1 MEEDFYCGD
10 IVEPGSHISLDDVI
24 HYFNIFNG
32 DVRESSLSPTQRKLL
47 NILNSEQYAGVDK
60 TNLDELYNVLS
71 GIAASVL
78 CVDRPV
84 ECCLGKNEIQT
95 YGTTEE
101 YPAIKGV
108 SVQVF
113 EENGL
118 VCFNDLELDGLSY
131 PYGVTVNKKDGSFVY
146 GKIKAT
152 GKFTNNEIVYYSP
165 AGDFYTGRLTTTSG
179 FDNQLDYAGECILDG
194 EPIPNP
200 TPTPTYVPKPPC
212 EDHACN
218 LTLTPHDEYVNFQ
231 RSFSILGNAG
241 TGERELDGSSQVKY
255 LVPEKLQVNTISS
268 PGYASNW
275 VCVLFDKRYTLQNRF
290 EFLCTTLEFTATSD
304 RDTSVGF
311 LVKQNDSYYRYQM
324 AIGTNFD
331 LNINELQLSQDSFKK
346 IYGGGPEQ
354 LDFYKNADFEF
365 GLDFSS
371 TGSSTF
377 SVITKLSICLGGDFL
392 ESEEAPT
399 GPVQPTPTPT
409 PTYID
414 DSGSLYLAS
423 GEETEV
429 HIPSIEF
436 FGCAGTPWASVKR
449 TGAKP
454 RFAAKYGHGQN
465 GDENGGFNSYSLQQ
479 KAFEFRGNTIVI
491 GAPQSRNTAGNVYVW
506 NKNKSLQSDVITET
520 VWKTSGGANPNQSCD
535 PINQQFRGD
544 IVNSGSNLGDFVAL
558 NINGTTAF
566 CGVPNLPQGNQTS
579 QVAGGY
585 MDVPI
590 NSSNGLATLN
600 QSTTK
605 CHRMINYANGAMNIS
620 GIAVDGS
627 NNTAFAR
634 PAYSNGIGAV
644 QIGTSYVFSPTSSN
658 GRFGLSKAGSRVLAS
673 GNNFFVVSNYSI
685 GVVYIITK
693 QGNVWAIRST
703 ISADNLPPEFSDLND
718 FGFNVSAT
726 PPNKTSQYIAVQGK
740 KTNDHVVTA
749 IFGIS
754 IMGIATYANVIDH
767 GYTTMM
773 GLCVNQRE
781 NSMLGNMVDV
791 YVGNATSTIDHYNGL
806 TGTKVS
812 NTIAPEHGKIIVAG
826 EKTTSVSN
834 LGACIS
840 TNGTQVAVSCSA
852 FAYQPDAQG
861 NKVNA
866 GNNSFIIFDVQ
877 NS

>member
-10 IVEPGSHISLDDVI
+10 IVEPGSHISMDDVI

-32 DVRESSLSPTQRKLL
+32 DVLESSLSPTQRKLL
-47 NILNSEQYAGVDK
+47 NILNSPEYDGVDK
-60 TNLDELYNVLS
+60 TNLNELYDVLT
-71 GIAASVL
+71 GLAASVL

-84 ECCLGKNEIQT
+84 ECCLDKNEIET
-95 YGTTEE
+95 HGTTEE

-113 EENGL
+113 EEGGR

-146 GKIKAT
+146 GKVKAT
-152 GKFTNNEIVYYSP
+152 GKFTNNELVYYSP
-165 AGDFYTGRLTTTSG
+165 AGDFYTGRLTTTAG

-194 EPIPNP
+194 QPIPDP

-212 EDHACN
+212 ENHLCN
-218 LTLTPHDEYVNFQ
+218 LTLTPHDEYVNFL
-231 RSFSILGNAG
+231 RAFSILGNAG

-275 VCVLFDKRYTLQNRF
+275 VCVFFDKRYTLQTQF
-290 EFLCTTLEFTATSD
+290 EFLCTTLEFTGTSD
-304 RDTSVGF
+304 RDTTIGL
-311 LVKQNDSYYRYQM
+311 LVKQNDSYYRYQL
-324 AIGTNFD
+324 AIGTSFD
-331 LNINELQLSQDSFKK
+331 LNISELQLSSDSFKK
-346 IYGGGPEQ
+346 IYGGGPER

-377 SVITKLSICLGGDFL
+377 TVITKLSICLGGDFI
-392 ESEEAPT
+392 ESEEGPS
-399 GPVQPTPTPT
+399 GPVEPTPTPT
-409 PTYID
+409 PTYVD
-414 DSGSLYLAS
+414 ESGSLYLSS

-454 RFAAKYGHGQN
+454 RFAAKYGHGQT
-465 GDENGGFNSYSLQQ
+465 GDENGGFYSYRLQQ

-491 GAPQSRNTAGNVYVW
+491 GAPESRNLAGNVYVW
-506 NKNKSLQSDVITET
+506 NKNKSMQSDVITES
-520 VWKTSGGANPNQSCD
+520 VYKTSGGANPNQSCD
-535 PINQQFRGD
+535 PINLAFKGD
-544 IVNSGSNLGDFVAL
+544 LVNRGSNLGDFVAL
-558 NINGTTAF
+558 DINGTTAY
-566 CGVPNLPQGNQTS
+566 CGVPYLPQGNQTT
-579 QVAGGY
+579 QIAGGY

-605 CHRMINYANGAMNIS
+605 CHRMINYSNGAINIS

-634 PAYSNGIGAV
+634 PAYSNFIGAV
-644 QIGTSYVFSPTSSN
+644 QIGNSYVFSPN
-658 GRFGLSKAGSRVLAS
+658 DAKGRLGVSKGGTRVLAA
-673 GNNFFVVSNYSI
+673 GNNFFVVSNYTA
-685 GVVYIITK
+685 GVVYTITK

-703 ISADNLPPEFSDLND
+703 ISADNLPPAYSGLKD
-718 FGFNVSAT
+718 FGFNLSAT
-726 PPNKTSQYIAVQGK
+726 PPNKTSQYIAIQGK
-740 KTNDHVVTA
+740 KEDNHVVTVV
-749 IFGIS
+749 FGVS
-754 IMGIATYANVIDH
+754 VMGTTTFANVIDH
-767 GYTTMM
+767 GYTPTT
-773 GLCVNQRE
+773 GLCINQRE

-791 YVGNATSTIDHYNGL
+791 YVGNQSSGVDHYNGL
-806 TGTKVS
+806 TAAKVS
-812 NTIAPEHGKIIVAG
+812 TTSAPAHGNIIVAG
-826 EKTTSVSN
+826 EKQTSVNS

-852 FAYQPDAQG
+852 NAYQSDAQG
-861 NKVNA
+861 NRVNA
-866 GNNSFIIFDVQ
+866 GSNSFIIFDVK
-877 NS
+877 NN